1 VTQDRDAT
9 GRSGADGTGAHD
21 TRADDT
27 RADDTSPGT
36 EESLADAF
44 WSVARQLRETSQ
56 DTLAPW
62 DITPAQYRALRVL
75 RRHGEMRLSALS
87 DKLHIAAR
95 STTEVID
102 ALEARDLVGRQPDP
116 QDRRATLVDLT
127 EHGTSVLDAIRAAR
141 GTESERAFDRLTPAD
156 QAGLARI
163 LRQLRE

>member
-1 VTQDRDAT
+1 MTQDRDAT
-9 GRSGADGTGAHD
+9 GRSGADGAGARGA
-21 TRADDT
+21 RADD
-27 RADDTSPGT
+27 ASPST

-87 DKLHIAAR
+87 DRLHIAAR

-156 QAGLARI
+156 RADLARI